1 VFLADRVLVM
11 SERPGAIAAIY
22 DVPLSRPRSL
32 DTMADPT
39 FAELAK
45 MIRQHFNARHADL

>member
-1 VFLADRVLVM
+1 M